1 MNCGIILILKCCYKT
16 KCFSKVK
23 LIIPI
28 RLNMAAIL
36 IITCTPSVLV
46 RKRTVGVICEKKKKP
61 ATIQEI
67 QQEVG

>member
-1 MNCGIILILKCCYKT
+1 
-16 KCFSKVK
+16 
-23 LIIPI
+23 
-28 RLNMAAIL
+28 MAAIL

-61 ATIQEI
+61 TTIQEI